1 MQQELNH
8 AEGHERILILND
20 LASEYGYIDFD
31 KSIGFAK
38 EALKSA
44 EVQNYNK
51 SKARSFNLL
60 GRAYFISGNYETADE
75 YYSKGI
81 AAAERYNTV
90 DDIYK
95 ALKLKT
101 ILYGGYYIKDSTGS
115 IEVFKRYLNLAIKNN
130 YIDYHE
136 GLSRFVFVFHSK
148 QYSKPI
154 QEYISFVEKSNQD
167 NTEIL
172 AASFAGEALWY
183 LLNFDYYKA
192 IEMYQMAIKYTN
204 NISVSAS
211 SLIQLGRICTEIK
224 KGAEAVKYYNEALH
238 LLTNN
243 KRNSDEYS
251 YIPQI
256 EASLGASYVQ
266 LKEYNSA
273 ISYLK
278 KAMGNFSLFVNQ
290 DRAAII
296 NNLGQAYLLADS
308 LDKADYFLSKAI
320 YLYDS
325 LNIDNGKLAALQ
337 SKATLLTLTQQWS
350 RLPDIITEICSLTN
364 VVQEYYLLYDSYQ
377 ILSDYYEKSGDY
389 EKSNEYLKKWIA
401 VNDSINKRNF
411 ANKISEFRYQYE
423 TEKKEQQI
431 SLQQNIIRQKN
442 KLIILA
448 VLIGSIIFAALLVI
462 SWLYRLRNMA
472 YKQLVYQS
480 LENTNKIHTTKS
492 ENDTYEEDA
501 FAIKD
506 ADSKLND
513 NLKNQIETSLNKQLD
528 AKIYLDA
535 NLLLK
540 TLAEKCGTNRSYLS
554 QFINERYKMNF
565 NTFINMLR
573 INEAKQILSD
583 KTNDIPLKEL
593 YIRLGFNTYSVFNEA
608 FKKQVGVTPNFYLKT
623 VRELFD
629 SSTNNDY

>member
-1 MQQELNH
+1 
-8 AEGHERILILND
+8 
-20 LASEYGYIDFD
+20 
-31 KSIGFAK
+31 
-38 EALKSA
+38 
-44 EVQNYNK
+44 
-51 SKARSFNLL
+51 
-60 GRAYFISGNYETADE
+60 
-75 YYSKGI
+75 
-81 AAAERYNTV
+81 
-90 DDIYK
+90 
-95 ALKLKT
+95 
-101 ILYGGYYIKDSTGS
+101 
-115 IEVFKRYLNLAIKNN
+115 
-130 YIDYHE
+130 
-136 GLSRFVFVFHSK
+136 
-148 QYSKPI
+148 
-154 QEYISFVEKSNQD
+154 
-167 NTEIL
+167 
-172 AASFAGEALWY
+172 
-183 LLNFDYYKA
+183 
-192 IEMYQMAIKYTN
+192 MYQMAIKYTN
-204 NISVSAS
+204 DVSIRAS

-224 KGAEAVKYYNEALH
+224 KDAEAVKFYNEALR
-238 LLTNN
+238 LVTNS
-243 KRNSDEYS
+243 KDENNYL
-251 YIPQI
+251 PMI
-256 EASLGASYVQ
+256 EASLGASYIQ
-266 LKEYNSA
+266 LKEPDFA

-278 KAMGNFSLFVNQ
+278 KAMQIISLFMSQ
-290 DRAAII
+290 DKAAII

-308 LDKADYFLSKAI
+308 LDKADYFISKAI

-325 LNIDNGKLAALQ
+325 LNIENGKLAALQ
-337 SKATLLTLTQQWS
+337 SKATMLTLTQQWS

-492 ENDTYEEDA
+492 ENNTYEEDA
-501 FAIKD
+501 FEIKD

-540 TLAEKCGTNRSYLS
+540 TLAEKCDTNRSYLS

-593 YIRLGFNTYSVFNEA
+593 YIRLGFNSYSVFNEA

-623 VRELFD
+623 VGEFFD
-629 SSTNNDY
+629 RSTNNDY